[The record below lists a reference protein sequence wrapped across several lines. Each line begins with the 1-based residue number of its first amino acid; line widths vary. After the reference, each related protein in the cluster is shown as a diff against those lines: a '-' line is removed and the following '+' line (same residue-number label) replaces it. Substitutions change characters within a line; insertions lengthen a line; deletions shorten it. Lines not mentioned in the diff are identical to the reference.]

1 MKKKTA
7 SSGSIALQTRLRIT
21 LKKEIAFGPGKA
33 ELLQLVDETGSI
45 GKAAARMKMSYMRAW
60 TLVQTMNRSFKEP
73 LILATHG
80 GDGGGGAQLTKNGH
94 TVLARYREM
103 ENACLRVTASN
114 WRQLRQLLRD

>member
-1 MKKKTA
+1 MKKKTG

-33 ELLQLVDETGSI
+33 ELLRLVDETGSI

-60 TLVQTMNRSFKEP
+60 TLVQTMNRCFKKP

-80 GDGGGGAQLTKNGH
+80 GEGGGGAQLTKTGRA
-94 TVLARYREM
+94 VLARYREM

>member
-1 MKKKTA
+1 MKKKA
-7 SSGSIALQTRLRIT
+7 GSSGSIALQTRLRIT
-21 LKKEIAFGPGKA
+21 LKKKIAFGPGKA

-60 TLVQTMNRSFKEP
+60 TLVQTMNRCFKKP

-80 GDGGGGAQLTKNGH
+80 GEGGGGAQLTKTGRA
-94 TVLARYREM
+94 VLARYREM